1 MNFGQ
6 GTYGSIE
13 YGGSLGGI
21 LILVPV
27 ILAEELVLALGW
39 NFSRYIMEEQPEI
52 TVELGWNVNRYK
64 MQGEINEE
72 MVLQRNDINKNIKLQ
87 V

>member
-13 YGGSLGGI
+13 YGGSLG
-21 LILVPV
+21 ILVPV
-27 ILAEELVLALGW
+27 ILAEELVLA
-39 NFSRYIMEEQPEI
+39 
-52 TVELGWNVNRYK
+52 LGWNVNRYK

>member
-39 NFSRYIMEEQPEI
+39 N
-52 TVELGWNVNRYK
+52 VNRYK